1 MSCANLECCQCQS
14 RVVSHAK
21 SRAERTL
28 APWSLLPAT
37 PTSCSSF
44 ATRAFIIV
52 HCATTRQRDTQST
65 IHAQYFVD
73 MPPKKAKTAAK
84 AKALAKNSTR
94 TNSIAAPATVVTSR
108 GKEYDT
114 TAAAARPRRAT
125 VQTPTVPVRA
135 TANSK
140 LTCRSAIMLTYT
152 LLTCGRRDRN
162 YNYSYEEA
170 RQTRSRN
177 R

>member
-1 MSCANLECCQCQS
+1 
-14 RVVSHAK
+14 
-21 SRAERTL
+21 
-28 APWSLLPAT
+28 
-37 PTSCSSF
+37 
-44 ATRAFIIV
+44 
-52 HCATTRQRDTQST
+52 
-65 IHAQYFVD
+65 

-84 AKALAKNSTR
+84 AKAVAKNSTR
-94 TNSIAAPATVVTSR
+94 SNSTAAPATVVTSR

-125 VQTPTVPVRA
+125 SQTPAVSVKA

-140 LTCRSAIMLTYT
+140 LTCRSVIMVMYT
-152 LLTCGRRDRN
+152 SLTCGRRARN